1 MPGGVFPKGCNLTA
15 NLHLWKKRSPRS
27 RRAAKRRET
36 AAEITLCF
44 FLNNFVPLISISEGE
59 KAFFPSETATAAKK
73 GRRKGEL
80 IFGSMTDGMEL
91 HRGGSNSASGIA
103 SLIHWICCDS
113 IGRTGEECVRLH
125 IEWYLFSTSE
135 TRVKSYDSP

>member
-1 MPGGVFPKGCNLTA
+1 MKFNCQSTFVG
-15 NLHLWKKRSPRS
+15 KKVPS
-27 RRAAKRRET
+27 AKRRET

-59 KAFFPSETATAAKK
+59 KSFPFLPSETATAAEKK

-80 IFGSMTDGMEL
+80 IFGSMTDGMEVD
-91 HRGGSNSASGIA
+91 RGGSNSATGIA

-113 IGRTGEECVRLH
+113 IG
-125 IEWYLFSTSE
+125 
-135 TRVKSYDSP
+135 